1 MRTAVASNSLAAY
14 HSLSIDDL
22 QARERDVMLVMV
34 DGLSRTRREIAD
46 ALGWRDGPVT
56 GRCNSLVAKGWLE
69 ESGTKVNKS
78 GKTATLLRLPV
89 IGQRGLFA

>member
-1 MRTAVASNSLAAY
+1 MTL
-14 HSLSIDDL
+14 DDRGITVNAIL
-22 QARERDVMLVMV
+22 IHRKGRDRADVI
-34 DGLSRTRREIAD
+34 TRLEIAD